1 MTPILEKLAQY
12 LLRNGGE
19 DLGGYRIIVPNRRSG
34 LFLQR
39 HLASKISHATWN
51 PKIQPISE
59 LIGELSLLEAG
70 DPMEMVFDLYDLYR
84 NLAGT
89 PEALEE
95 FYHRGEILLADF
107 DEMDKYMVDP
117 DMMFRN
123 VIDLKE
129 IEEPLAGLD
138 ERQIAFVRQFWQGFH
153 AGGDSLEKSRF
164 IRFWKILPG
173 LYHGIHE
180 TFKDKGIGYQGMQYR
195 EVAERIARG
204 QLEPLPEKIVV
215 AGFNALNGCEK
226 QLFTWLK
233 AQDACFFW
241 DIDRNYM
248 NDPYS
253 EAGRFMRENIS
264 LFPPPEDLDQFNGL
278 EREIDIRIYDLPGD
292 VLQAKTLY
300 RILQEKERV
309 PVADFTD
316 TAVVL
321 CDEELLMPVI
331 TSLPGQV
338 EEVNVTMG
346 YPMKNAPVFG
356 FIEAMLH
363 LQHNVRRT
371 ADGRVMFY
379 HKDVAAILL
388 HPFLKRREGRVQDER
403 LEEMIR
409 SNLIY
414 MDAGYFEGDLEQ
426 MIFQVPGET
435 GNGLL
440 DYLRKIFLKLLE
452 WISGEELRVQH
463 ELDREFVF
471 RMLIHLNKLES
482 LLAERAPLS
491 FELTERLL
499 RKTLS
504 SIRLPFEG
512 EPLAGIQIMG
522 ILETRLLDFRH
533 VVMLSMN
540 EELMPADSRRHSY
553 IPYSLRLAF
562 GLPAREEMDAIYAY
576 YFYRLLQRAE
586 RVDLLY
592 NSSSEGTRTGEM
604 SRYLYQL
611 IFARDLKVQRPGMD
625 LSTAEVLPV
634 EIPHSPPVDQKLDR
648 YRAAASEGKY
658 LSPSAVNTYLDC
670 SLKFYL
676 RYLAGIGEP
685 EEVQEEIDAP
695 GFGTVV
701 HESIRVL
708 YEEIADS
715 GDGTLTAGDLEKL
728 IRSPRIEEV
737 LRATFLEYHFHGKK
751 TASVEGHNI
760 IAFRIMLRYLQ
771 KIIRTDLGMAPI
783 TLVSTE
789 KNYHRT
795 LSLQPQG
802 IPGDVRLGGKIDRV
816 DRIGGTLRVIDYKTG
831 QVNQKFNDVA
841 SLFEVDSNNR
851 NSAAF
856 QTLFYAWLVEEEHP
870 GSDIMPGL
878 YGMRAMYEA
887 DFDPALKMGTGRER
901 IRLESFAT
909 VRRMFLEHLRDTV
922 ERLFDPEIPFT
933 QTENRMKCRYCD
945 FAGICSRSM
954 PE

>member
-1 MTPILEKLAQY
+1 MTPILEILARY
-12 LLRNGGE
+12 LVKNGGE
-19 DLGGYRIIVPNRRSG
+19 DLGGFRIIVPNRRSG

-39 HLASKISHATWN
+39 HLASMTPRTAWS

-59 LIGELSLLEAG
+59 LIGELSLLESG
-70 DPMEMVFDLYDLYR
+70 DPLEMVFLLHDLYR
-84 NLAGT
+84 ELAGS

-95 FYHRGEILLADF
+95 FYHRGEILLTDF
-107 DEMDKYMVDP
+107 DEIDKYMVDP
-117 DMMFRN
+117 DMLFRN

-153 AGGDSLEKSRF
+153 EGGDSREKSRF
-164 IRFWKILPG
+164 IRFWSILPG
-173 LYHGIHE
+173 LYHGIHRTLKE
-180 TFKDKGIGYQGMQYR
+180 QGTGYQGMQYR
-195 EVAERIARG
+195 EVAERIARDRI
-204 QLEPLPEKIVV
+204 EPLPEKIVV
-215 AGFNALNGCEK
+215 AGFNALNSCEK

-233 AQDACFFW
+233 SQGAWFFW
-241 DIDRNYM
+241 DTDRSYM
-248 NDPYS
+248 KDDFS
-253 EAGRFMRENIS
+253 EAGMFMRENVS
-264 LFPPPEDLDQFNGL
+264 LFPPPDDLDHFTGL
-278 EREIDIRIYDLPGD
+278 ERDMDIRIYDLPSD

-300 RILQEKERV
+300 RILQEKECV

-331 TSLPGQV
+331 SSLPGQV
-338 EEVNVTMG
+338 EEINITMG

-356 FIEAMLH
+356 LIEAILR
-363 LQHNVRRT
+363 LQHNARRT
-371 ADGRVMFY
+371 ADGRILFY

-388 HPFLKRREGRVQDER
+388 HPFLRRREGMVQEER

-409 SNLIY
+409 SNMIY
-414 MDAGYFEGDLEQ
+414 LDTGYFDGDLEQ

-440 DYLRKIFLKLLE
+440 DYLRKIFVQLLD
-452 WISGEELRVQH
+452 WISGEEMRVRY

-471 RMLIHLNKLES
+471 RVMIHLNKLES

-491 FELTERLL
+491 LELTERLL
-499 RKTLS
+499 RKTIS
-504 SIRLPFEG
+504 SIRIPFEG

-533 VVMLSMN
+533 VVLLSMN
-540 EELMPADSRRHSY
+540 EELMPAASQRYSY

-592 NSSSEGTRTGEM
+592 NSGSEGTRTGEM

-611 IFARDLKVQRPGMD
+611 IFERDLKVIRPGMD
-625 LSTAEVLPV
+625 LSMAEVVPV
-634 EIPHSPPVDQKLDR
+634 VIPHSPSIDQKLDR
-648 YRAAASEGKY
+648 YREAAPEGKF

-670 SLKFYL
+670 PLKFYF

-701 HESIRVL
+701 HETIRVL
-708 YEEIADS
+708 YEEIAS
-715 GDGTLTAGDLEKL
+715 RNRGMLTAVDLEKL
-728 IRSPRIEEV
+728 IRSSRIEEV
-737 LRATFLEYHFHGKK
+737 LRATFLEYHFHGRKN
-751 TASVEGHNI
+751 ASVEGHNI

-771 KIIRTDLGMAPI
+771 KIIMTDLVIVPI
-783 TLVSTE
+783 MLVSAE
-789 KNYHRT
+789 RNYHRT
-795 LSLQPQG
+795 LSMEPG
-802 IPGDVRLGGKIDRV
+802 RIFGDVRLGGKIDRV

-831 QVNQKFNDVA
+831 QVNQKFSEVE
-841 SLFEVDSNNR
+841 SLFEKDSANR

-856 QTLFYAWLVEEEHP
+856 QTLFYAWLVEGEHP
-870 GSDIMPGL
+870 GSDILPGL
-878 YGMRAMYEA
+878 YGMRAMYDD
-887 DFDPALKMGTGRER
+887 DFDPALRMGSGRER
-901 IRLESFAT
+901 NRLESFAT
-909 VRRMFLEHLRDTV
+909 VRTMFLDQLRGTV
-922 ERLFDPEIPFT
+922 ERIFDPEIPFS